1 MGGGGV
7 ELKKMGFMGS
17 PPSHAE
23 RGCVCVL
30 VGAQQSNSISSAGKS
45 DKIKFKYI
53 RAES

>member
-23 RGCVCVL
+23 RGCVCACVC
-30 VGAQQSNSISSAGKS
+30 VS
-45 DKIKFKYI
+45 
-53 RAES
+53 RRVTE